1 MHVTT
6 IDQQIAESISELID
20 DDPRITDEAFD
31 DELSNDTNWPEE
43 AFNDADDDD
52 SGEPEAHDDIA
63 VQAAVHF
70 ETPRDL
76 QPIDEFIAQVTQA
89 EGIELI
95 LLEGAPRLEGVQWN
109 GKNAARADEVIT
121 FLALH
126 GPACP
131 REVGEALWPGKRN
144 SSAQVSQAVSR
155 ARTLL
160 GEHEGTPRLEAAKR
174 NSPYALH
181 NVGCD
186 WHRFQQLTT
195 EATKRCPTEAAAL
208 LKVALQL
215 VTARPFAQHR
225 ERSFDWVGDLSY
237 ELDISLAIA
246 SAAEHLA
253 RHALDTNDA
262 ALALWATAQGRLVVP
277 THESLIRLRIEAH
290 AMNGDIEA
298 ARLEYNA
305 ALRTNEDENGLLSE
319 LSPET
324 QALFAV
330 VLSRATTAVR

>member
-1 MHVTT
+1 VSCFCLLV
-6 IDQQIAESISELID
+6 QASANWVGV
-20 DDPRITDEAFD
+20 ITDEPFD
-31 DELSNDTNWPEE
+31 DELSNDPSWPEE
-43 AFNDADDDD
+43 AFND
-52 SGEPEAHDDIA
+52 PEQDENVESEFHDDVV

-76 QPIDEFIAQVTQA
+76 QPVDEFITPVMQPQ
-89 EGIELI
+89 GIELI

-181 NVGCD
+181 NVG
-186 WHRFQQLTT
+186 
-195 EATKRCPTEAAAL
+195 ATGTDSNNSQPKP
-208 LKVALQL
+208 Q
-215 VTARPFAQHR
+215 
-225 ERSFDWVGDLSY
+225 
-237 ELDISLAIA
+237 
-246 SAAEHLA
+246 
-253 RHALDTNDA
+253 NDA
-262 ALALWATAQGRLVVP
+262 QPKQQR
-277 THESLIRLRIEAH
+277 S
-290 AMNGDIEA
+290 
-298 ARLEYNA
+298 
-305 ALRTNEDENGLLSE
+305 
-319 LSPET
+319 
-324 QALFAV
+324 
-330 VLSRATTAVR
+330 